1 MASVMALYRSRDI
14 HKDDSNDD
22 DIDRYI
28 GLEVPQSIMQH
39 KMKLKHKSEIHII
52 FNLTIECQQPT
63 AIHEEVH
70 TP

>member
-1 MASVMALYRSRDI
+1 MENSHEFLVIQFLCFSC
-14 HKDDSNDD
+14 
-22 DIDRYI
+22 